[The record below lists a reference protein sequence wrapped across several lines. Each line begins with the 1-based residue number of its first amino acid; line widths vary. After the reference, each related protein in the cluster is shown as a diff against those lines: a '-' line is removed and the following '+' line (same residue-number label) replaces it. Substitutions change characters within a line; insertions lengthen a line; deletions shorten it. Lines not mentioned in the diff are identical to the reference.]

1 MTSASKGES
10 GLQALRD
17 RLSRMGLVI
26 APFADRFVVR
36 LPFMCSVRVHIEGDT
51 LSCEPYL
58 GAVPRTRATLLRTLG
73 LTALAF
79 AALTTPAVQS
89 AAPGLAV
96 GVALLAVASWGY
108 DALRYILT
116 ESAST
121 QVRQAFIALVDNGVI
136 ADGSTTR
143 LSETEL
149 SRIGVGESRPRPFA
163 QREPERV
170 RRED

>member
-1 MTSASKGES
+1 
-10 GLQALRD
+10 
-17 RLSRMGLVI
+17 MGLVI

-36 LPFMCSVRVHIEGDT
+36 LPFMCSVRVHIEDET
-51 LSCEPYL
+51 LCCEPYL

-79 AALTTPAVQS
+79 IALTTPAVQ
-89 AAPGLAV
+89 APAPGIAV
-96 GVALLAVASWGY
+96 GLALLAVVSWGY

-116 ESAST
+116 ESAIA
-121 QVRQAFIALVDNGVI
+121 QVRQAFIALVDNGTI
-136 ADGSTTR
+136 GSTSPR
-143 LSETEL
+143 LSATDV
-149 SRIGVGESRPRPFA
+149 SRIAPGDGPPRAFG